1 MPPNFTVIK
10 TRITPPRRKGGLVT
24 RQRLIDLLMELID
37 KRLTLVSA
45 PAGYGKTSLMVDFV
59 SVCPL
64 PVCWYTVD
72 SLDFDPHRFI
82 AYFIAAIHNRFPA
95 FGERSSTVLEAE
107 QGNLDVD
114 YMANIVI
121 NDLYENVPEHF
132 IFIIDDYHLVNE
144 SQPVRR
150 FLSRFLQDLDENCH
164 VILTSRSL
172 LSLPVLPLLASQ
184 SEVGGFSFEELAF
197 QANEIQ
203 LLYEQNQKKVI
214 SLDAAKDILNRTEG
228 WITGIILTSQVTLEE
243 SQARSRLAR
252 LTGFNIED
260 YFLQIINSLPP
271 EIRSFLL
278 WTSLLEEFNAPLCE
292 QIITPALNLP
302 PYPWEI
308 WVETILQ
315 NNLFAMS
322 VGDQGEWVRYH
333 PLFLEFLQNRVFH
346 EQSMAATAIER
357 QLAEK
362 YLTNH
367 EWDRA
372 FSIYRRLNSLPDL
385 IHLIVS
391 AGPDILS
398 AGRISTLSA
407 WMDVIPE
414 DVAASHPVINSLKGR
429 IAFSG
434 GDTAAAMR
442 FYNNA
447 INRMQFPDDQDALA
461 QALVWRANMSRL
473 MGNLDA
479 GIEDSNRCMEIVT
492 LNPGLLKIKG
502 DALRCIG
509 LCTYH
514 KGKLRQ
520 ALTWLQQSYDVMRQ
534 LGDPRKEAEIQME
547 IGIIYEN
554 IGQYNQARDAYQSAL
569 EYWKQTENQVNE
581 SILLNNLGVLQQMM
595 GDYEQASDSFK
606 KALDFARASGYT
618 RIEAYILTGIGDMYT
633 ELQADDQAADAF
645 NLAAT
650 IAERVQEHFLQV
662 YIGVRSAAL
671 AGLRGDIPRGY
682 RTIEQVEKTIPA
694 DGSEME
700 RQLCQLE
707 KAGLMIQDNRAA
719 EAIPLLET
727 ACTYFGQ
734 EGHKIQYDRAH
745 LYLVMAYNAV
755 GNPQKILEHILHIQS
770 NLQEEYPPTALIAL
784 ATRFINRLATIKFDY
799 LQSEIHSFH
808 QTLEAFD
815 QKLPEL
821 RRFLRQ
827 NSQVVPFAPP
837 TLYIRA
843 LGRMQV
849 QIDNH
854 RVTSSEWQ
862 TQAARDL
869 FFMLLAFP
877 EGMTRDE
884 ICLILWPDAST
895 EEARFRFKNTVYR
908 LRRAV
913 GRNTVLLDQEI
924 YRFNNKLDYEYDVE
938 VFLKEN
944 ALATRASDP
953 MDKLAH
959 YREAIKVYRGNYL
972 TEVEETWTLNPREY
986 LRQNYLNILL
996 KAAGLYFDMAKYDQA
1011 LDYCQRALNE
1021 DNLLEEA
1028 YRMALKTFAA
1038 MGDRV
1043 GMIRQYQQCVDVLER
1058 EINTEPSPQTR
1069 ALYEQLL
1076 R

>member
-1 MPPNFTVIK
+1 
-10 TRITPPRRKGGLVT
+10 
-24 RQRLIDLLMELID
+24 MELIE

-45 PAGYGKTSLMVDFV
+45 PAGYGKTSLIVDFAT
-59 SVCPL
+59 VCPL

-82 AYFIAAIHNRFPA
+82 AYFIAAIRQRFPA

-114 YMANIVI
+114 FMANIII
-121 NDLYENVPEHF
+121 NDLYENLPEHF
-132 IFIIDDYHLVNE
+132 VFILDDYHLVNE

-197 QANEIQ
+197 QPDEIQ
-203 LLYEQNQKKVI
+203 LLYEQNQHQTI
-214 SLDAAKDILNRTEG
+214 SLDIAKDILNRTEG
-228 WITGIILTSQVTLEE
+228 WITGIILTSQVTLED

-278 WTSLLEEFNAPLCE
+278 WSSLLEEFNAPLCE
-292 QIITPALNLP
+292 QIITPALNLAP
-302 PYPWEI
+302 SPWYI
-308 WVETILQ
+308 WVETIQQ
-315 NNLFAMS
+315 NNLFAMP
-322 VGDQGEWVRYH
+322 VGDQGDWVRYH

-357 QLAEK
+357 QLADM
-362 YLTNH
+362 YIQNH

-372 FSIYRRLNSLPDL
+372 FAIYRRLNSLPDL
-385 IHLIVS
+385 INLINS
-391 AGPDILS
+391 AGPDILA

-407 WMDVIPE
+407 WMNVIPE

-434 GDTAAAMR
+434 GDTTGAMR
-442 FYNNA
+442 HYNTA
-447 INRMQFPDDQDALA
+447 IDGLHLPEDAPTLA
-461 QALVWRANMSRL
+461 QALVWRANMTRL
-473 MGNLDA
+473 LGNLDA
-479 GIEDSNRCMEIVT
+479 GIDDANRCMEIVERDQS
-492 LNPGLLKIKG
+492 LSKIKG

-509 LCTYH
+509 LCIYH

-520 ALTWLQQSYDVMRQ
+520 ALTWLQKAYDVMHE
-534 LGDPRKEAEIQME
+534 LKDPRKEAEIQME

-554 IGQYNQARDAYQSAL
+554 IGQYNQAKDAYTSAL
-569 EYWKQTENQVNE
+569 EYWKQTENLVNE

-595 GDYEQASDSFK
+595 GNYEEASESFK
-606 KALDFARASGYT
+606 KALEFARTSNYT
-618 RIEAYILTGIGDMYT
+618 RIEAFILTGIGDMYT
-633 ELQADDQAADAF
+633 ELQADEQAADAF
-645 NLAAT
+645 NLAAS
-650 IAERVQEHFLQV
+650 IAERIQEHFLQV

-671 AGLRGDIPRGY
+671 AGMRGDIPQGY
-682 RTIEQVEKTIPA
+682 RLIEQMEKTIPA

-700 RQLCQLE
+700 RKLCQLE
-707 KAGLMIQDNRAA
+707 KAGLMLQDNRPL

-745 LYLVMAYNAV
+745 LYLIMAYNDT
-755 GNPQKILEHILHIQS
+755 GKPEKMLEHILHIQS
-770 NLQEEYPPTALIAL
+770 NLQEEYPPAALIAL
-784 ATRFINRLATIKFDY
+784 STRFHERLSTIKFDF
-799 LQSEIHSFH
+799 LQTEIHDFH
-808 QTLEAFD
+808 MRLEAFEE
-815 QKLPEL
+815 KLPEL

-827 NSQVVPFAPP
+827 NSQAVPFAPP

-854 RVTSSEWQ
+854 RLTSSEWQ
-862 TQAARDL
+862 TQAARDM
-869 FFMLLAFP
+869 FFMLLAYP

-913 GRNTVLLDQEI
+913 GRHSVLLDQEI

-938 VFLKEN
+938 IFLKEN
-944 ALATRASDP
+944 ALAARTDDP
-953 MDKLAH
+953 MEKLAH
-959 YREAIKVYRGNYL
+959 FREAVKVYRGNYL

-986 LRQNYLNILL
+986 LRQNFLNILL
-996 KAAGLYFDMAKYDQA
+996 KAAGIYFDMAKYDQA
-1011 LDYCQRALNE
+1011 LEYCQRALNE

-1028 YRMALKTFAA
+1028 YRMALRTFAA

-1043 GMIRQYQQCVDVLER
+1043 GLVRQYQQCVEILER
-1058 EINTEPSPQTR
+1058 EINTEPSPQTQ
-1069 ALYEQLL
+1069 ALYQQLL
-1076 R
+1076 H